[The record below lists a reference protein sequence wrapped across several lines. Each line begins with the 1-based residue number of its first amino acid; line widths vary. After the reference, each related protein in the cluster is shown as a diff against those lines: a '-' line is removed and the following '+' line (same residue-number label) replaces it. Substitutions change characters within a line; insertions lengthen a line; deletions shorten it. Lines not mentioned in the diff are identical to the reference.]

1 MGATLTGSPPRF
13 PLAPI
18 PTLVPQAKPS
28 VPAPGPPISPSIPSV
43 ERPST
48 EGNEANLPQPVG
60 GDDRVRRP
68 TVSRFSDPTSYPTCT
83 ATDARTETV
92 TLLVRSLPLNFRI
105 STLPAQDPDSIQPSE
120 SPGRDE
126 DTDMFEVGRFASIV
140 YPQRRWKGFTNYVG
154 TQIPTPPPQQP
165 SESTL

>member
-1 MGATLTGSPPRF
+1 MGATLTGSTPRF

-18 PTLVPQAKPS
+18 HPQAKPS
-28 VPAPGPPISPSIPSV
+28 VPTLKPPVSPSIPSV

-83 ATDARTETV
+83 ATDARTQSV

-105 STLPAQDPDSIQPSE
+105 SILPAQDPDSIQPSE

-126 DTDMFEVGRFASIV
+126 DTDMFEVGCFA
-140 YPQRRWKGFTNYVG
+140 RRWKGFTNYVG
-154 TQIPTPPPQQP
+154 TQLPTQQKRQA
-165 SESTL
+165 SKSTL

>member
-1 MGATLTGSPPRF
+1 MGATLTGSTPRF

-28 VPAPGPPISPSIPSV
+28 ILAAPTSPLISSV
-43 ERPST
+43 ETPAT
-48 EGNEANLPQPVG
+48 EVIEVNIAQPVG

-68 TVSRFSDPTSYPTCT
+68 TVSRFSDRTPYPTCT

-105 STLPAQDPDSIQPSE
+105 STLPAQDTDSIQPSE

-154 TQIPTPPPQQP
+154 TQVPTPPPQQP